1 MDLMHIGKI
10 DVDLKA
16 WVRRSIVDNEET
28 GKYSAS
34 STSGRVS
41 EHKSNVNE
49 ECEKTVSFT

>member
-34 STSGRVS
+34 STSGRVL